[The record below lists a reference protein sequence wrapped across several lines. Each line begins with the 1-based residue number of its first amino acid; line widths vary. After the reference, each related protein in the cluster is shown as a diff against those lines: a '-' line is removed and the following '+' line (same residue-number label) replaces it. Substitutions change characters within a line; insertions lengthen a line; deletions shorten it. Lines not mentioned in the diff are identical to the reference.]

1 MKNNTSIFSTSSLKS
16 ALLVLA
22 IGMFSFTAVQ
32 ASPITGNPI
41 NEATVTSLGVVSGEM
56 IFKLKYENINGDHLE
71 VILVDKDGTRLYRQ
85 VFTDKILSRTFKVPA
100 EVESFIVR
108 FTNLKTKEEQKFEIK
123 TQVRTIEEVS
133 VNSVK

>member
-1 MKNNTSIFSTSSLKS
+1 MKNNTSIFSASKLKS

-32 ASPITGNPI
+32 ANPVTGNPG

-71 VILVDKDGTRLYRQ
+71 VVLIDKDGTRLYRQ
-85 VFTDKILSRTFKVPA
+85 VFTDKSLSRTFKVPA
-100 EVESFIVR
+100 EVESFVVK